1 MTHAPRMSLMLRG
14 VFPPLPTPFTE
25 DELDE
30 GALRDT
36 VAALMRSRLSG
47 LLVLGTNGE
56 SFLIDPDE
64 ADRIVRVTRDA
75 MPEGRRLL
83 AGTGCDS
90 TRATIDACH
99 RAADHGA
106 DHALVRPPVS
116 YTRFMTQEVLM
127 AHYERVADASP
138 IPVLLYN
145 QPQVFGAELAAPTV
159 ALLSRHE
166 NVVGLKDSSGNVAHV
181 NDVLARVPD
190 GFSVLT
196 GVAGIMYA
204 ALLSGTTGS
213 IVALANVVPNLT
225 VELYEFVMKG
235 ELHKALALQRALAP
249 LAKAVTVTH
258 GVAGLKAAMAIA
270 GYPAST
276 PRLPLEAA
284 SKEVEE
290 ELLGMLRHLEA
301 FTGWTLVGRG
311 GRPDAPAEAS

>member
-1 MTHAPRMSLMLRG
+1 MSPMLRG
-14 VFPPLPTPFTE
+14 VFTPLPTPFTD

-30 GALRDT
+30 GLLRDT

-56 SFLIDPDE
+56 SFLVDPEE
-64 ADRIVRVTRDA
+64 ADRIVRIARDA

-90 TRATIDACH
+90 TRATIDACK

-106 DHALVRPPVS
+106 DHALVRPPTS
-116 YTRFMTQEVLM
+116 YTRFITQEVLM

-166 NVVGLKDSSGNVAHV
+166 NVVGLKDSSGNIAHV
-181 NDVLARVPD
+181 GDVLTRVPD

-196 GVAGIMYA
+196 GVAGM
-204 ALLSGTTGS
+204 
-213 IVALANVVPNLT
+213 
-225 VELYEFVMKG
+225 M
-235 ELHKALALQRALAP
+235 
-249 LAKAVTVTH
+249 
-258 GVAGLKAAMAIA
+258 
-270 GYPAST
+270 
-276 PRLPLEAA
+276 
-284 SKEVEE
+284 
-290 ELLGMLRHLEA
+290 
-301 FTGWTLVGRG
+301 
-311 GRPDAPAEAS
+311 

>member
-1 MTHAPRMSLMLRG
+1 MLRG

-30 GALRDT
+30 GRLRDT
-36 VAALMRSRLSG
+36 VASLMRSRLSG

-56 SFLIDPDE
+56 SFLIEPAE

-90 TRATIDACH
+90 TRATLDACR

-106 DHALVRPPVS
+106 DYALVRPPTS
-116 YTRFMTQEVLM
+116 YTRFMTSDVLM
-127 AHYERVADASP
+127 AHYERVADESP

-145 QPQVFGAELAAPTV
+145 QPQVFGVELTSPMV

-166 NVVGLKDSSGNVAHV
+166 NVAGLKDSSGNIAHV
-181 NDVLARVPD
+181 GDVLTRVPME
-190 GFSVLT
+190 FSVLT
-196 GVAGIMYA
+196 GVAGMMYA

-213 IVALANVVPNLT
+213 IVAIANVVPNLC
-225 VELYEFVMKG
+225 VELYDFVMRG
-235 ELHKALALQRALAP
+235 DLHKALALQRAIAP
-249 LAKAVTVTH
+249 LAKAVTLTH

-270 GYPAST
+270 GYPASV

-284 SKEVEE
+284 TVKVEE
-290 ELLGMLRHLEA
+290 ELIGLLRHLEA
-301 FTGWTLVGRG
+301 FTGWRLVGRQG
-311 GRPDAPAEAS
+311 DPDGPAEAQG